1 MSMFD
6 TLLTIF
12 ILLTIAIL
20 AYLKMTKKTLIDFFR
35 EIKEVCRGQQEEVVN
50 LP

>member
-1 MSMFD
+1 MAVFD
-6 TLLTIF
+6 TVLTIF

-20 AYLKMTKKTLIDFFR
+20 AYLKMTNKSIPDFIR
-35 EIKEVCRGQQEEVVN
+35 EIREVCRGQQEEVIN